1 MVDPEAVAAGVPKA
15 DLHVHQE
22 RSPRLDRILAARER
36 RVPLHWE
43 RWMREMA
50 AETPPGVARL
60 RRMQSHFP
68 APLSADDDPGN
79 VVARIVD
86 LLYESARGGALLVEP
101 RFGNETVL
109 RPGFFSLLRLATQE
123 VASDFPD
130 FVVAPVVAFKLG
142 CPAAEIDLV
151 LAECVRAA
159 REDGLAGVDLLC
171 EPYDEEAD
179 WRSGRRAAAAL
190 ADAGLGVTA
199 HAGEFSTAN
208 LRGALDLPGLK
219 RIGHATHAP
228 LDTEIIEAIAASGV
242 TVECCITSNIVLGAI
257 GSLDEHPLPAFLAA
271 GIPVALGTD
280 DPVELSTTIAR
291 EYALAARL
299 GLDGGQLTDLTRA
312 AIRASFAPEAARAKL
327 LAFVG

>member
-1 MVDPEAVAAGVPKA
+1 VDPEAVAARVPKA

-36 RVPLHWE
+36 RAPLDWE
-43 RWMREMA
+43 RWMRDMT
-50 AETPPGVARL
+50 AEAPPGMARL
-60 RRMQSHFP
+60 RRMQSHIP
-68 APLSADDDPGN
+68 APLAADDDPRN
-79 VVARIVD
+79 VVARIAD
-86 LLYESARGGALLVEP
+86 LLYESARAGSLLVEP

-109 RPGFFSLLRLATQE
+109 RPGFFSLLRLAEQE
-123 VASDFPD
+123 VTSDFPG
-130 FVVAPVVAFKLG
+130 FVVAPVAALKLG
-142 CPAAEIDLV
+142 CPAEEIDLV

-171 EPYDEEAD
+171 EPYDQEAD

-208 LRGALDLPGLK
+208 LRSALELPGLT
-219 RIGHATHAP
+219 RIGHATHAAHDAQ
-228 LDTEIIEAIAASGV
+228 LIDAIAASGV
-242 TVECCITSNIVLGAI
+242 TVECCLTSNIVLGAI
-257 GSLDEHPLPAFLAA
+257 RSLDEHPLPAFLAA

-280 DPVELSTTIAR
+280 DPVELSTTIDR

-299 GLDGGQLTDLTRA
+299 GLDADQLTDLTRA
-312 AIRASFAPEAARAKL
+312 AIRASFAPAAHRAEL
-327 LAFVG
+327 LALVG